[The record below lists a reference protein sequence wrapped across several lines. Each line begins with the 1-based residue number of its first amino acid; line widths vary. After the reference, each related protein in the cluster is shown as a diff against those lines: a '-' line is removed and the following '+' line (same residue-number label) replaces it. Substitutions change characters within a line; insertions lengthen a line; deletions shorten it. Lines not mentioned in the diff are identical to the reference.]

1 MELFSQNKIYDFMGK
16 RKIFISISIILI
28 VLSLFSIFTKGFN
41 WGIDFKG
48 GIEVEVR
55 FDKPVKISE
64 VRKYISKEF
73 KEASITTFG
82 SPKEILIRMSV
93 DKVSPDV
100 QKDIGVEIKK
110 LLKPLGNVEIR
121 RVDIVGAKVGNELR
135 DKGIKALIF
144 AIIGILIYVA
154 IRFEWR
160 FAVASVLALFHDTT
174 IALGAVSF
182 FHVEV
187 NLDVLAAILT
197 LMGYSLNDTIVVFD
211 RIREQIIKSKIRDL
225 ALLINDAVSK
235 TLSRTVLTSLTT
247 FFVVLTLFLFGGEI
261 IRPFSFTLL
270 VGIIV
275 GTYSSIFI
283 ASPLLIWLGFDIDD
297 YRKKLLEKEKRR
309 KEKEKMR
316 EMYQGGVV

>member
-1 MELFSQNKIYDFMGK
+1 MELFSQGKIYDFMGK
-16 RKIFISISIILI
+16 RRLFISISLILI
-28 VLSLFSIFTKGFN
+28 ILSLFSIFTKGFN

-48 GIEVEVR
+48 GIEVQVR
-55 FDKPVKISE
+55 FEKKVPLSE
-64 VRKYISKEF
+64 VREYVSKKF
-73 KEASITTFG
+73 NGASITTFG
-82 SPKEILIRMSV
+82 SDREILIRLSV
-93 DKVSPDV
+93 KKVSSDV

-110 LLKPLGNVEIR
+110 LLSPLGKVEIR
-121 RVDIVGAKVGNELR
+121 RVDIVGAKVGSELR
-135 DKGIKALIF
+135 EKGIKALIF
-144 AIIGILIYVA
+144 AIIGILIYVS

-160 FAVASVLALFHDTT
+160 FALASVLALFHDT
-174 IALGAVSF
+174 IISLGAVSF
-182 FHVEV
+182 FHIET

-211 RIREQIIKSKIRDL
+211 RIRETVISSKSRDL
-225 ALLINDAVSK
+225 AYVINEAISN

-283 ASPLLIWLGFDIDD
+283 ASPLLIWLGFNIDD
-297 YRKKLLEKEKRR
+297 YRKKLMEKEKRR
-309 KEKEKMR
+309 REKEKLR
-316 EMYQGGVV
+316 QMYQGGVV

>member
-64 VRKYISKEF
+64 VRKYVSKEF
-73 KEASITTFG
+73 KEAAITTFG
-82 SPKEILIRMSV
+82 SDREILIRLNV
-93 DKVSPDV
+93 DKVSSDV
-100 QKDIGVEIKK
+100 QKDIGAEIKK

-160 FAVASVLALFHDTT
+160 FAVASVLALFHDTI

-316 EMYQGGVV
+316 QMYQGGVV

>member
-16 RKIFISISIILI
+16 RKIFISISLILI

-48 GIEVEVR
+48 GIEIEVR
-55 FDKPVKISE
+55 FAKPVKIGE

-73 KEASITTFG
+73 KDAAITTFG

-100 QKDIGVEIKK
+100 QKDLGAEIKK
-110 LLKPLGNVEIR
+110 LLKPMGEVDIR
-121 RVDIVGAKVGNELR
+121 RVDIVGAKVGSELR

-160 FAVASVLALFHDTT
+160 FALASVLALFHDT
-174 IALGAVSF
+174 IISLGAVSF
-182 FHVEV
+182 FHIET

-211 RIREQIIKSKIRDL
+211 RIREQVIKSKIRDL
-225 ALLINDAVSK
+225 AELINEAVSM

-283 ASPLLIWLGFDIDD
+283 ASPLLIWLGFNIDD
-297 YRKKLLEKEKRR
+297 YRKKLIEKEKRR

>member
-1 MELFSQNKIYDFMGK
+1 MELFSQNKIYDFMSK
-16 RKIFISISIILI
+16 KNLFVSISVIFII
-28 VLSLFSIFTKGFN
+28 LSLFSIFTKGFN

-48 GIEVEVR
+48 GIEIEVR
-55 FDKPVKISE
+55 MPKPTPISE
-64 VRKYISKEF
+64 IRKYVSKKF
-73 KEASITTFG
+73 ADASITTFG
-82 SPKEILIRMSV
+82 SPREILIRLSV
-93 DKVSPDV
+93 KKVSGDV
-100 QKDIGVEIKK
+100 QKDLGNEIKA
-110 LLKPLGNVEIR
+110 LLKPLGNVDIR
-121 RVDIVGAKVGNELR
+121 RVDIVGAKVGSELR
-135 DKGIKALIF
+135 DKGIKAFIF

-160 FAVASVLALFHDTT
+160 FALASVLALFHDT
-174 IALGAVSF
+174 IISLGAVSF

-211 RIREQIIKSKIRDL
+211 RIREQVIKSRINNL
-225 ALLINDAVSK
+225 ADLINDAISR

-261 IRPFSFTLL
+261 IKPFSFTLL

-283 ASPLLIWLGFDIDD
+283 ASPLLIWLGFNIDD
-297 YRKKLLEKEKRR
+297 YRKRLIEKEKRK

>member
-16 RKIFISISIILI
+16 RKIFISISLILI

-48 GIEVEVR
+48 GIEIEVR
-55 FDKPVKISE
+55 FAKPVKISE

-73 KEASITTFG
+73 KDAAITTFG
-82 SPKEILIRMSV
+82 SDKEILIRMSV

-100 QKDIGVEIKK
+100 QKDLGAEIKK
-110 LLKPLGNVEIR
+110 LLKPMGKLDIR

-160 FAVASVLALFHDTT
+160 FALASVLALFHDTI

-211 RIREQIIKSKIRDL
+211 RIREQIIKSKIKDL

-283 ASPLLIWLGFDIDD
+283 ASPLLIWLGFNIDD
-297 YRKKLLEKEKRR
+297 YRKKLIEKEKRR

>member
-16 RKIFISISIILI
+16 RKIFISISLILI

-48 GIEVEVR
+48 GIEIEVR
-55 FDKPVKISE
+55 FAKPVKISE

-73 KEASITTFG
+73 KDAAITTFG
-82 SPKEILIRMSV
+82 SDKEILIRMSV

-100 QKDIGVEIKK
+100 QKDLGAEIKK
-110 LLKPLGNVEIR
+110 LLKPMGKVDIR

-160 FAVASVLALFHDTT
+160 FALASVLALFHDTI

-211 RIREQIIKSKIRDL
+211 RIREQIIKSKIKDL

-283 ASPLLIWLGFDIDD
+283 ASPLLIWLGFNIDD
-297 YRKKLLEKEKRR
+297 YRKKLIEKEKRR